1 MNHRAAVPTAQ
12 SLQPPAN
19 IMQGLQALSDIVQG
33 RASRQRASRRR
44 QCIADVVPAGQWQAN
59 LRLPGGD
66 DQAET
71 VGDRIQNPRADR
83 RRSIQT
89 EIDDPSAWIQPNP
102 IVGMGIVAVDDGHPG
117 RAQSLENLAL
127 GARHAGHVAE
137 PFQMTGTGIVDD
149 RHVRPSQS
157 GQIGDLAMMVGAH
170 LDHRIAMFRIQ
181 AQQGQRHA
189 DIVVEVALGGQGRS
203 TLS

>member
-1 MNHRAAVPTAQ
+1 MQFAGHRPQFAHVAQHQPLAPRSSANRVQRRRQRGWIGVVGVVNHRAAVLAAQPLQPTANV
-12 SLQPPAN
+12 A
-19 IMQGLQALSDIVQG
+19 QGLQAPPDIVQG
-33 RASRQRASRRR
+33 RASRQRASCRR

-59 LRLPGGD
+59 LRLSGGD

-71 VGDRIQNPRADR
+71 IGGRIQNPGADR

-89 EIDDPSAWIQPNP
+89 EIDDPSAWIQPDP
-102 IVGMGIVAVDDGHPG
+102 IVGMGIVAVDDSHPG

-149 RHVRPSQS
+149 RHVRPRQS
-157 GQIGDLAMMVGAH
+157 G
-170 LDHRIAMFRIQ
+170 
-181 AQQGQRHA
+181 
-189 DIVVEVALGGQGRS
+189 
-203 TLS
+203 